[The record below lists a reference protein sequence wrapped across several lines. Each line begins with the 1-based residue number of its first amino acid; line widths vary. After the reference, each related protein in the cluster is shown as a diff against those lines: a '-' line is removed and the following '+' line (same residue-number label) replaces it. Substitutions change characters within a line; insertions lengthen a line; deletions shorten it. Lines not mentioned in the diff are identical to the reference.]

1 MHKTLPSDTVCSYC
15 IHGQIYGQVFPISS
29 CHRDVQSPSRRTMSS
44 SIRQPWET
52 KWSTGFMF
60 RVSRTI
66 YVNVDSPNQGF
77 PYFNFLGGGQLKKS
91 PCRRWDNVPNFHG
104 RSFKLPVL
112 ISLTVR
118 MKNLYE
124 FLFCYVS
131 VMINIQFP
139 KDTLRWGEMRKSTE

>member
-60 RVSRTI
+60 RVSWTI
-66 YVNVDSPNQGF
+66 YVNVDSPNLGF

-91 PCRRWDNVPNFHG
+91 PCIWKLCKELPHSVVSSLRGYQTLPQEQTRTYRNVHNQH
-104 RSFKLPVL
+104 
-112 ISLTVR
+112 
-118 MKNLYE
+118 KN
-124 FLFCYVS
+124 
-131 VMINIQFP
+131 
-139 KDTLRWGEMRKSTE
+139 TLNKHIGADWHTAKGTGLHI